1 MASSPLD
8 EGDVSMKRIILCTI
22 AAAALFT
29 ATTAFAADVIGAIKA
44 IDAEAHTLI
53 LDNGETYMLP
63 MKADLSKLKVG
74 DMVKVTYTT
83 KDGKNEVTAIAI
95 GS

>member
-1 MASSPLD
+1 
-8 EGDVSMKRIILCTI
+8 MKRILLSTI

-29 ATTAFAADVIGAIKA
+29 ATTAYATDVTGAIKT
-44 IDAEAHTLI
+44 IDAKTHAI
-53 LDNGETYMLP
+53 VLDNGQTYMLP

-74 DMVKVTYTT
+74 EKVKVTFTA
-83 KDGKNEVTAIAI
+83 KNGKNEVTVITV